1 MIFKVNFNPSQVKT
15 GKQNTYVSFCEKK
28 LFGSR
33 LAVHCFLYKF
43 LIDSKIINFH
53 SSKFSYDVR
62 DELFGK
68 LIKCFITNGKPKLF
82 CKLEQLVKPQPK
94 RKSFLY
100 NYDSLVSNKYIMNDI
115 AREIDD
121 EIFREINL
129 DLYPDN
135 EPINFNDIQINRI
148 QPAIDYE
155 REFPPIEILDN
166 VHYDMPLDEIEQ
178 EPLQYELA
186 IGPFGDGNQ

>member
-15 GKQNTYVSFCEKK
+15 GKQNTYVSFCEQK

-82 CKLEQLVKPQPK
+82 CKLEQLVKPQSK

-100 NYDSLVSNKYIMNDI
+100 DYNTLVSNKYIVNEI

-121 EIFREINL
+121 DIFRDINV
-129 DLYPDN
+129 YHN
-135 EPINFNDIQINRI
+135 EPINFNNIQINRM

-155 REFPPIEILDN
+155 LEFPPIEELDN

-178 EPLQYELA
+178 EPPQYELA

>member
-15 GKQNTYVSFCEKK
+15 GKQNTYVSFCEQK
-28 LFGSR
+28 LLGSR

-82 CKLEQLVKPQPK
+82 CKLEQLVKPQSK
-94 RKSFLY
+94 RKSFIYDY
-100 NYDSLVSNKYIMNDI
+100 NTLVSNKYIVNEI
-115 AREIDD
+115 ARDIDE
-121 EIFREINL
+121 EIFREINFGV
-129 DLYPDN
+129 YPDN
-135 EPINFNDIQINRI
+135 QPINFNDIQINRI
-148 QPAIDYE
+148 QPAVE
-155 REFPPIEILDN
+155 EF
-166 VHYDMPLDEIEQ
+166 YDLPLDEA
-178 EPLQYELA
+178 EPFQYEFA
-186 IGPFGDGNQ
+186 INPFVAVGGD